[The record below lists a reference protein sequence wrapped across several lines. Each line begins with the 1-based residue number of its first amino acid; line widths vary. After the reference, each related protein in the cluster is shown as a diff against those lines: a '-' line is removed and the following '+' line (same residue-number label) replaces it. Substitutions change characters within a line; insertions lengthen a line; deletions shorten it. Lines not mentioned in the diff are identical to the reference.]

1 MDKDRMNSLPN
12 VGEAL
17 HFNARILPDKVGARD
32 LERAMTFREWNA
44 RSCRL
49 ANALLGLGLTKGD
62 RVAVLAY
69 NCVEWLEIYVAA
81 AKAGLVAVP
90 INFRLVGEEI
100 RYIVEN
106 CEAAALIVQDDLLE
120 PVERLR
126 PGLSVPARNF
136 IHFGAT
142 KCPPGYRA
150 YEDLLAAARDSEPE
164 TEVMPTDPWTLM
176 YTSGTTG
183 KPKGAIR
190 SHRGGAHLSLITEAE
205 MGFSRGDAAL
215 LVMPMCHANSLY
227 FFGAFAYCGASCTVY
242 SRKSFDPEHL
252 LRILDEGG
260 ASFTSLVPTHYI
272 MMLALP
278 AAVRAKHRVDRVTK
292 LLISSATARRD
303 TKLAIMEYFCK
314 SGLFELY
321 GSTEAGW
328 VTMLHPEEQFTKLG
342 SVGRECV
349 GSAPIRLLDPAG
361 NEVADG
367 DTGELYSSN
376 PYTFD
381 GYWKLPDKTAE
392 AFRGDYCSVG
402 DLARR
407 DPDGFYYLVD
417 RKSNMI
423 ISGGENVY
431 PSEVETLI
439 GSHPHVKEVA
449 VIGVPD
455 LKWGERVHAV
465 VVLHAGV
472 AVAEVEL
479 IAWCRDRI
487 AGYKRPRSVAFVR
500 DNDMPRTATGKILH
514 RVLKSRYS
522 AFTANDDEARHMLSP
537 PPLAGEG

>member
-1 MDKDRMNSLPN
+1 MTNLPN
-12 VGEAL
+12 LGEIL
-17 HFNARILPDKVGARD
+17 RFNARIFPDKIGARD
-32 LERAMTFREWNA
+32 LERAMTFRLWNA

-49 ANALLGLGLTKGD
+49 ANALLGSGLAKGD

-69 NCVEWLEIYVAA
+69 NCVEWLEIYAA
-81 AKAGLVAVP
+81 TAKAGLVAVP
-90 INFRLVGEEI
+90 INFRLVGDEI

-106 CEAAALIVQDDLLE
+106 CEAAAFIVQDDLLE
-120 PVERLR
+120 PVERVR
-126 PGLSVPARNF
+126 PNLSVPARNF
-136 IHFGAT
+136 IHFGAST
-142 KCPPGYRA
+142 CPPGYRA
-150 YEDLLAAARDSEPE
+150 YEDLLAAARDSEPDA
-164 TEVMPTDPWTLM
+164 TVQPADPWTLM

-190 SHRGGAHLSLITEAE
+190 SHQGGAHLSLITEVE
-205 MGFSRGDAAL
+205 MGFGRRDTAL

-227 FFGAFAYCGASCTVY
+227 FFGAFGYCGAGCTVY

-252 LRILDEGG
+252 LRTLADSG

-278 AAVRAKHRVDRVTK
+278 AALRAKYNVEQVTR
-292 LLISSATARRD
+292 LLISSAPARRD
-303 TKLAIMEYFCK
+303 TKLAIMDYFRN
-314 SGLFELY
+314 SALFELY

-361 NEVADG
+361 NEVPDG
-367 DTGELYSSN
+367 ETGELYSCN

-381 GYWKLPDKTAE
+381 GYWKLPDKTKE

-407 DPDGFYYLVD
+407 DQDGFYYLVD
-417 RKSNMI
+417 RKINMI
-423 ISGGENVY
+423 ISGGENIY
-431 PSEVETLI
+431 PSEVENLL

-449 VIGVPD
+449 VIGLPD
-455 LKWGERVHAV
+455 PKWGERVHAV
-465 VVLHAGV
+465 VVPHAGA
-472 AVAEVEL
+472 AVTEAELV
-479 IAWCRDRI
+479 AWCRDRI
-487 AGYKRPRSVAFVR
+487 AGYKRPRSVAFIH

-514 RVLKSRYS
+514 RVLKTRYS
-522 AFTANDDEARHMLSP
+522 EPT
-537 PPLAGEG
+537 

>member
-1 MDKDRMNSLPN
+1 MIDLPN
-12 VGEAL
+12 VGEVL
-17 HFNARILPDKVGARD
+17 RFYARILPDKIGARD
-32 LERAMTFREWNA
+32 LDRAMTFREWNA
-44 RSCRL
+44 RSSRL
-49 ANALLGLGLTKGD
+49 ANALLGLGLAKGD

-69 NCVEWLEIYVAA
+69 NCVEWLEIYAA
-81 AKAGLVAVP
+81 TAKAGLIAVP
-90 INFRLVGEEI
+90 INFRLTAEEI

-106 CEAAALIVQDDLLE
+106 CEAAAFIVQDDLLE
-120 PVERLR
+120 PVERVR
-126 PGLSVPARNF
+126 GDLSVPSRNF
-136 IHFGAT
+136 IHFGAAT
-142 KCPPGYRA
+142 CPSGYRA
-150 YEDLLAAARDSEPE
+150 YEDLLAAARATEPGV
-164 TEVMPTDPWTLM
+164 EVRPSDPWTLM

-190 SHRGGAHLSLITEAE
+190 SHQGGAQLSLITEVE
-205 MGFSRGDAAL
+205 MGFGRHDAAL

-227 FFGAFAYCGASCTVY
+227 FFAAFAYCGAACTVY

-252 LRILDEGG
+252 LRTLGDGG

-278 AAVRAKHRVDRVTK
+278 AAVRAKYNVDRVTK
-292 LLISSATARRD
+292 LLVSSAPARRD
-303 TKLAIMEYFCK
+303 TKLAVMEYFTN

-328 VTMLHPEEQFTKLG
+328 VTMLHPQEQLTKLG

-349 GSAPIRLLDPAG
+349 GSAPIRLVNSAG

-367 DTGELYSSN
+367 EAGELYSCN

-392 AFRGDYCSVG
+392 AFRGGYCSVG

-431 PSEVETLI
+431 PSEVENLI

-455 LKWGERVHAV
+455 AKWGERVHAMV
-465 VVLHAGV
+465 VAHADA
-472 AVAEVEL
+472 AVTEAELV
-479 IAWCRDRI
+479 AWCRDRI
-487 AGYKRPRSVAFVR
+487 AGYKRPRSVAFIR
-500 DNDMPRTATGKILH
+500 DDDMPRTATGKVLH
-514 RVLKSRYS
+514 RVLK
-522 AFTANDDEARHMLSP
+522 ARLS
-537 PPLAGEG
+537 ER